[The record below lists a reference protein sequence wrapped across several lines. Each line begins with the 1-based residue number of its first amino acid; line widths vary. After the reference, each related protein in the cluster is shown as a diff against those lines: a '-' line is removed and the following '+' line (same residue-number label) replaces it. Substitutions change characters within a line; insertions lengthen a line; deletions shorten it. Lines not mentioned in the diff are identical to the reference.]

1 MLVYRREP
9 ALIMDYEKHEGSIM
23 KRLLEIIKKIS
34 QLKEVARKVIWKS
47 QAKLDKKFKK
57 IKIQVF

>member
-34 QLKEVARKVIWKS
+34 
-47 QAKLDKKFKK
+47 
-57 IKIQVF
+57 